1 MPSSTSW
8 PSWPSLSTSSER
20 VVGEPPLKRT
30 SQSTRSPGSRPPPS
44 AKRCLPA
51 SRSAKTLPP
60 AEITSCLPSWRTT
73 EPRTWV
79 PRALPSRRTVAP
91 EYVPSGSFEP
101 LTTTVLPTR
110 NLVSLACSRTVRTVP
125 SVPAVTSALRAAS
138 FATIAPRKVAA
149 PAVAGSTTAS
159 AALATAR
166 SSRYRFMWLPPLD
179 RRAGR
184 RGVPSD
190 RLVGAFLS
198 AAVGRQPHSCSSAPS
213 AAQDRYSRGIPPPSH
228 HNRGMFGGLLRQRE
242 IAEHGPERHQQDLD
256 VEPERPVLDV
266 VVVPLG
272 AVGERGLAAQAVNL
286 GPAGDPGLDAVAV
299 AVAVDVVLEQPGE
312 VRTLGTWADQAHV
325 ALEHVQQ
332 LRQLVERGA
341 AQERAE
347 ARAAV
352 VGLDPAGRGVG
363 RKVGQLEWLGGRA
376 HRAELPHLEL
386 APVEAIAR
394 LPEEDRPADG
404 QQCPHREQGEERQR
418 DEQQQPRD
426 EAVDRVLDRE
436 LPAFRVGSLRRQER
450 QAAEVIDRQAL
461 GPPLEQPRH
470 ERDRNAELLA
480 ALDLTQQD
488 LARRRGEGDHDV
500 LDPVLLDQ
508 ALEIPARTEDG
519 HRQGRLVER

>member
-1 MPSSTSW
+1 MPSSTSC

-30 SQSTRSPGSRPPPS
+30 SQSTRSPGLRSPPS

-51 SRSAKTLPP
+51 RRNAKTLPP
-60 AEITSCLPSWRTT
+60 AEITSCLPSWRTMD
-73 EPRTWV
+73 PRTWV
-79 PRALPSRRTVAP
+79 PRALPSRRTAAP
-91 EYVPSGSFEP
+91 EYVPPGSFAP

-110 NLVSLACSRTVRTVP
+110 NLLNFACSRTVRTLP

-213 AAQDRYSRGIPPPSH
+213 AARDRYSRGIPPPSH

-242 IAEHGPERHQQDLD
+242 VAEHGPERHQQDLD

-266 VVVPLG
+266 VVVPLD

-299 AVAVDVVLEQPGE
+299 AVAVDVALEQPGE

-341 AQERAE
+341 AQEGAE

-352 VGLDPAGRGVG
+352 VALNPAGGGVRRQVRHRERLGRG
-363 RKVGQLEWLGGRA
+363 A
-376 HRAELPHLEL
+376 HGAELAHLEL
-386 APVEAIAR
+386 TAVEAVAR
-394 LPEEDRPADG
+394 LAEEDRPAD
-404 QQCPHREQGEERQR
+404 REQRPQREQAEDRQR
-418 DEQQQPRD
+418 HQQEHAGDQ
-426 EAVDRVLDRE
+426 AVDRVLDRE
-436 LPAFRVGSLRRQER
+436 LPALGIGALRRQQR
-450 QAAEVIDRQAL
+450 QPAEMLDR
-461 GPPLEQPRH
+461 
-470 ERDRNAELLA
+470 
-480 ALDLTQQD
+480 
-488 LARRRGEGDHDV
+488 
-500 LDPVLLDQ
+500 
-508 ALEIPARTEDG
+508 
-519 HRQGRLVER
+519 